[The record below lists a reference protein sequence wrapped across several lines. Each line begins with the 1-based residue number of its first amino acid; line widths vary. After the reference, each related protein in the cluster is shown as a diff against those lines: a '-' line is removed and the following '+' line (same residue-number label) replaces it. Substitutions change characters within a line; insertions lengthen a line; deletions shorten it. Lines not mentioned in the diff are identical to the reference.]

1 MNSSSQ
7 SLVSDRLRQWAVLI
21 AIMVAIGVNFLT
33 SQFPPQGVT
42 VAQLA
47 TTVFAPVYFI
57 PATYAFA
64 IWGVI
69 YLGLIALG
77 FYQLQANQQQEP
89 TLRRSG
95 YWLVLASLAQC
106 VWIYLFT
113 LQLIA
118 WSVVAMVGILVC
130 LSILYLRLEIGAPTS
145 RAMRWLVHMPISV
158 YLGWITVATVV
169 NVSVALYNLNWNGA
183 GIAPQVWTVLLMA
196 VSALLGITVTLQ
208 RRDVAY
214 PLVIVWALVAL
225 VVRHLTTPLIA
236 VSGSVLAIG
245 VLLVALIG
253 PAHLLRRNDH

>member
-1 MNSSSQ
+1 MKSSNPPRT
-7 SLVSDRLRQWAVLI
+7 SDCLRQWAVLV
-21 AIMVAIGVNFLT
+21 AILVAIGVNFLT

-47 TTVFAPVYFI
+47 TTVFAPVYFL

-77 FYQLQANQQQEP
+77 VYQFQANQREEP

-113 LQLIA
+113 LRLISG
-118 WSVVAMVGILVC
+118 SVVAMVGILIC
-130 LSILYLRLEIGAPTS
+130 LGIMYRRLEIGSPAS
-145 RAMRWLVHMPISV
+145 RAMRWLVHRPISV

-169 NVSVALYNLNWNGA
+169 NVSVALYNLNWDGA
-183 GIAPQVWTVLLMA
+183 GMAPEVWTVLLMG
-196 VSALLGITVTLQ
+196 VSALLGMGVTLQ
-208 RRDVAY
+208 RQDLAY

-225 VVRHLTTPLIA
+225 VVRHWAMPLIA
-236 VSGSVLAIG
+236 VSGGVLAIA
-245 VLLVALIG
+245 VLLVALLG
-253 PAHLLRRNDH
+253 QTQLLHRNDR